1 MYYDEG
7 VFDYVSNTY
16 LVFRK
21 IKEEYAYLF
30 DYDNDK
36 ALNNILINK
45 IKRIC
50 EFNLSIDDISKR
62 ISILKKFEQ
71 FCVCNEF
78 YYNNKIKQGY
88 NLLFLEYQRNR
99 ILLNYIKDTDKF
111 EPVEEY
117 YITSDLKLKD
127 FSLKVKLYGKDY
139 LIINT
144 FDSFIK
150 YSEIH
155 ILPLTRDSN
164 EDFFYYLGKAIEYNN
179 IPIKNGT
186 INSIEY
192 LWNIYKY
199 MVIDDVIL
207 IIDYNCPE
215 YSNE

>member
-1 MYYDEG
+1 MYYDEE

-21 IKEEYAYLF
+21 IKKEYDYLF
-30 DYDNDK
+30 DYDDDK
-36 ALNNILINK
+36 TLNNILIDK

-62 ISILKKFEQ
+62 ISTIKKFEQ
-71 FCVCNEF
+71 FCVCSEF

-99 ILLNYIKDTDKF
+99 ILLNYIKDTEKF
-111 EPVEEY
+111 EPIEKY
-117 YITSDLKLKD
+117 YITNDSELED
-127 FSLKVKLYGKDY
+127 FSLKIKRYGKDY

-144 FDSFIK
+144 FDSFVK
-150 YSEIH
+150 YSELH
-155 ILPLTRDSN
+155 KQPLSRNSN

-179 IPIKNGT
+179 RPIKNGT
-186 INSIEY
+186 INSVEY

-207 IIDYNCPE
+207 IIDYDCPE
-215 YSNE
+215 